1 MDADSQLQQWLD
13 MYTAYHRNVA
23 LAGLDEPLG
32 EGREARLVEAI
43 EQCAELYSEPALA
56 NLRHLIADTP
66 EAQRAPWQRLW
77 AWGLMMSMR
86 TAMLPHRRTLQAQQR
101 SLTCRVDDELIPV
114 VSSFSRIAFETRR
127 DRRAAIETAATAQ
140 LATLDEHFEAQV
152 NAARDAAFRL
162 GYDSLDHLWGDIL
175 GVDLEA
181 LQDVATTLLEQ
192 TDVAYADLLT
202 WASHRRLR
210 LTPAELRRHDML
222 TLFTLPDYQ
231 KYYQPG
237 FIEPALQACLQDM
250 DIDPWADGR
259 LQWRERDATFGP
271 PEALAVAVP
280 HEIVLSYCP
289 SGGLQSAHALANA
302 CGQALLWAHTPEELL
317 SPLRLWGH
325 SAISN
330 GNAQLFT
337 DLVTRP
343 SWLRYHGRFSV
354 DTDYM
359 SWQRLDRLYRF
370 RRQLGRFLF
379 TRHINT
385 SDSLSDAPEAYR
397 DIMME
402 ACHIDYAPAYYLVD
416 WDWQYTSL
424 AFWQGWSVAY
434 TLLDTLDES
443 FGQDWF
449 RNPEVGQWLRQ
460 YWSEALTHDVDTLL
474 QGLLGAPWEAD
485 SLAAALCDEQVR

>member
-1 MDADSQLQQWLD
+1 MEADSQLQQWLE
-13 MYTAYHRNVA
+13 MYIAYHRHVA

-32 EGREARLVEAI
+32 EGREERLVAAI
-43 EQCAELYSEPALA
+43 EQCADLYSEPALTE
-56 NLRHLIADTP
+56 LQRLIDETP
-66 EAQRAPWQRLW
+66 EAQRAPWQRLRH
-77 AWGLMMSMR
+77 WGLMMSMR

-101 SLTCRVDDELIPV
+101 SLICRVDDELISV
-114 VSSFSRIAFETRR
+114 ASSFAHMASETRR

-140 LATLDEHFEAQV
+140 LATLDERFDTQV
-152 NAARDAAFRL
+152 GAARDAASRL

-175 GVDLEA
+175 GVDLDA
-181 LQDVATTLLEQ
+181 LQEAATTLLEE
-192 TDVAYADLLT
+192 TEVAYADLLT
-202 WASHRRLR
+202 WAAHRRLR

-222 TLFTLPDYQ
+222 TLFTFPDYQ
-231 KYYQPG
+231 RYYQLG
-237 FIEPALQACLQDM
+237 FLEPALQACLQDM
-250 DIDPWADGR
+250 EIDPRADGR

-289 SGGLQSAHALANA
+289 SSGLQSAHATAGA
-302 CGQALLWAHTPEELL
+302 CGQALLWAYASEDLPHPM
-317 SPLRLWGH
+317 RLWGH
-325 SAISN
+325 SAIST

-337 DLVTRP
+337 DLVAHP
-343 SWLRYHGRFSV
+343 SWLRYHARLSV

-379 TRHINT
+379 TRHLNT
-385 SDSLSDAPEAYR
+385 SESLSDAPEAYR

-424 AFWQGWSVAY
+424 AFWQGWGIAY
-434 TLLDTLDES
+434 VLLDTLNED

-449 RNPEVGQWLRQ
+449 RNPETGQWLCQ
-460 YWSEALTHDVDTLL
+460 YWSEALAHDVDTLL
-474 QGLLGAPWEAD
+474 QGLLGTPWEAD
-485 SLAAALCDEQVR
+485 LLAAALCDERIG